1 MAEKKGR
8 QGYDWGKLKTEY
20 VTSDISLKKLAE
32 KHGIRY
38 PTVCERSSK
47 EGWVAARKAH
57 IQKTCAKACAKI
69 ADKQANE
76 LAKEL
81 RAVNKLWSVITG
93 ALEDEQQFNR
103 HIVQTRLK
111 DGDKEVWDAKEKLF
125 DKLDTGAIKDMAQA
139 LKLIEG
145 MKRSMENILT
155 MEQKNRIEHDKRKLA
170 IEEERLELEKRKAD
184 ADEPDREIKVVI
196 GGYEEEWSE

>member
-1 MAEKKGR
+1 M
-8 QGYDWGKLKTEY
+8 
-20 VTSDISLKKLAE
+20 
-32 KHGIRY
+32 
-38 PTVCERSSK
+38 
-47 EGWVAARKAH
+47 
-57 IQKTCAKACAKI
+57 
-69 ADKQANE
+69 
-76 LAKEL
+76 
-81 RAVNKLWSVITG
+81 
-93 ALEDEQQFNR
+93 
-103 HIVQTRLK
+103 
-111 DGDKEVWDAKEKLF
+111 EVWDAKEKLF

-170 IEEERLELEKRKAD
+170 IEEQRLELEKRKAD